1 MTAEL
6 KTAIESLYSTFL
18 HYPRNLTLDGC
29 PCCVSGERRAKF
41 HVKTLWTL
49 EAEDLAPYVLKG
61 ISRWG
66 KIEDFKHYLPR
77 IFELLATTGFSI
89 DNAMV
94 FRKLQTGNWTDWE
107 SEEKD
112 AVKAFLLAW
121 WADSME
127 NRFFDTAEFHALYAL
142 LEDIEIL
149 FEHWPISLENHSFQN
164 MVHCIRYYYS
174 RLINQNSPAK
184 VFPEHTTQQLL
195 AWMSTQK
202 EQLRTGIDHF
212 EGIDPSFAKKIADTL
227 NMLEQ
232 HPWEEQQNAHSPE
245 KVKLKGR
252 PKKNIP
258 NKGYVYFSI
267 GSYVLKKE
275 DFLTSLGMPP
285 DTFGFS
291 GLGVNKP
298 RLNWKIT
305 TPMTQNLDLF
315 EMTRDIM
322 YRLMPI
328 KDRLIALKKAH
339 PDLDYVL
346 ELVFWIGND
355 STPALYFENDL
366 FLFFGEIGARFDCDM
381 YLSA

>member
-1 MTAEL
+1 
-6 KTAIESLYSTFL
+6 
-18 HYPRNLTLDGC
+18 
-29 PCCVSGERRAKF
+29 
-41 HVKTLWTL
+41 
-49 EAEDLAPYVLKG
+49 
-61 ISRWG
+61 
-66 KIEDFKHYLPR
+66 
-77 IFELLATTGFSI
+77 
-89 DNAMV
+89 
-94 FRKLQTGNWTDWE
+94 
-107 SEEKD
+107 
-112 AVKAFLLAW
+112 
-121 WADSME
+121 
-127 NRFFDTAEFHALYAL
+127 
-142 LEDIEIL
+142 
-149 FEHWPISLENHSFQN
+149 
-164 MVHCIRYYYS
+164 
-174 RLINQNSPAK
+174 
-184 VFPEHTTQQLL
+184 
-195 AWMSTQK
+195 MSTQK

-232 HPWEEQQNAHSPE
+232 HPWEEQQNVHSPE
-245 KVKLKGR
+245 IVKPKGR
-252 PKKNIP
+252 RKKDVP
-258 NKGYVYFSI
+258 NKGYVYFAI

-285 DTFGFS
+285 DTFGIS

-346 ELVFWIGND
+346 EVVFWIGNG

-381 YLSA
+381 YLAG